1 MDSMMPRLQILALLM
16 CVVLAVGAGGDALGG
31 SITVQWDP
39 VSDQNLA
46 GYRIYYGLSSGTY
59 SQSLDLG
66 VITQHTLAGLPD
78 CTAHYIALKSIDSLG
93 QVSSQFSSEISGFTR
108 PTLVSVT
115 PSVVVAGGTAII
127 TLDGVSFEP
136 GATLSFSRPGLTVT
150 ALTVESCTQVAAT
163 IAISP
168 TMGPGS
174 VDLTLRNPLNVPAT
188 LVNGLAV
195 AVDASPPDVTNLRR
209 TDLTPGP

>member
-1 MDSMMPRLQILALLM
+1 MDSIMPRLRILVLLI

-31 SITVQWDP
+31 SITVRWDP
-39 VSDQNLA
+39 VSDPNLA
-46 GYRIYYGLSSGTY
+46 GYRVYYGEGNGTY

-66 VITQHTLAGLPD
+66 AITQHTISGLPD
-78 CTAHYIALKSIDSLG
+78 CTVHYVALKSIDNLG

-108 PTLVSVT
+108 PTLASVT
-115 PSVVVAGGTAII
+115 PAVVVAGGTATI
-127 TLDGVSFEP
+127 TLNGVSFEP

-168 TMGPGS
+168 TMASGP
-174 VDLTLRNPLNVPAT
+174 VDLVLLNPLNVPAK
-188 LVNGLAV
+188 LVNGLTV
-195 AVDASPPDVTNLRR
+195 AVDTSPPDVINLRR
-209 TDLTPGP
+209 TDLTPDP